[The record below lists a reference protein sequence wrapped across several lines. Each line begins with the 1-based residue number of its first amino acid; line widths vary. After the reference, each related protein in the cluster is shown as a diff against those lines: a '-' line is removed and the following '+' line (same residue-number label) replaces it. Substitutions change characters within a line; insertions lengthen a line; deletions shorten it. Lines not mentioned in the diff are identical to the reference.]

1 MENIFY
7 KRNISR
13 VFDLKG
19 SSRARYV
26 QVNPMIQTGP
36 LIGPHLA
43 PICP

>member
-26 QVNPMIQTGP
+26 QVNPMMQTGP
-36 LIGPHLA
+36 FVGPYLA
-43 PICP
+43 PI